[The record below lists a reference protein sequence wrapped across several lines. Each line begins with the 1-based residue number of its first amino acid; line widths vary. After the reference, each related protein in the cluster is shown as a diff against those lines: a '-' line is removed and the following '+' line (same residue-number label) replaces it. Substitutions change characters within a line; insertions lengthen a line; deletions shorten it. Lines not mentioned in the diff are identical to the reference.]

1 MPPTCDIFCSTTS
14 PTAGPALGHSWAAIG
29 PLLVALGPP
38 LAALVPP
45 LAALGP
51 PMAALGPLLERHV
64 KIHEISMPKMIDL
77 GTPKAPK
84 MSPKSNKKWS
94 KIDAKKRS
102 DKKSRTKT
110 ILGRLGR
117 RLWVKIALPP

>member
-1 MPPTCDIFCSTTS
+1 MTTL
-14 PTAGPALGHSWAAIG
+14 GPLWAALGRSWAAIG

-38 LAALVPP
+38 PAALVPP
-45 LAALGP
+45 LAALVP
-51 PMAALGPLLERHV
+51 PMAAHGPLLERHA
-64 KIHEISMPKMIDL
+64 KIHEISMPTVIGL

-84 MSPKSNKKWS
+84 MSPKSNTKGS

-117 RLWVKIALPP
+117 RLWVKITLPP